1 MDPNSLF
8 NRYQHLFPELKRLS
22 RAENRITEENVFQP
36 ANTGIRAIMDK
47 LCGENMTEESE
58 FRNIDHAA
66 DFLDKIK
73 NGKRGIILM
82 EHYSNFDLPGI
93 MYLLGKAGPVGEE
106 LSKRIIAVA
115 GMKLNEDDP
124 LVSAFAEAYS
134 RIIIYP
140 SRSLASIKDPET
152 YKREEQRSRVINL
165 ASMRALDRIRKEGNA
180 VLVFPAGTR
189 YRPGK
194 PETKRGVRE
203 INSYI
208 RISDVMMLVSI
219 NGNCLRFSDTP
230 ENMISDVVCP
240 DRIIMTASPVY
251 DCRAFRDEAV
261 EWGGSD
267 TEDKKQLVVDYVMHQ
282 LEKMH
287 EENEVGRLN

>member
-47 LCGENMTEESE
+47 LCGENMTKESE
-58 FRNIDHAA
+58 FRNLDHAA

-165 ASMRALDRIRKEGNA
+165 ASMRALDRIRKEKC
-180 VLVFPAGTR
+180 GTR
-189 YRPGK
+189 IPRRNPV
-194 PETKRGVRE
+194 PSETETKRGVRE

-208 RISDVMMLVSI
+208 RISDVMMLVS
-219 NGNCLRFSDTP
+219 
-230 ENMISDVVCP
+230 
-240 DRIIMTASPVY
+240 
-251 DCRAFRDEAV
+251 
-261 EWGGSD
+261 
-267 TEDKKQLVVDYVMHQ
+267 
-282 LEKMH
+282 
-287 EENEVGRLN
+287 